1 MTENKLENVPFDHG
15 RYEPE
20 SSQVLDVNAL
30 SDTFRRVSADH
41 VQAKSHDTTRN
52 LVFQHSTTAMPVQL
66 PPQPPGLDVDL
77 PPHPN
82 DPPTIDD
89 IVLAQEYQRRVEF
102 SGRGKLSTHL
112 Q

>member
-41 VQAKSHDTTRN
+41 VQAKSHDTTRY

-89 IVLAQEYQRRVEF
+89 IVLAQDYQRRVEF